1 MLNKLFII
9 GPKVQQISGVKDES
23 KNTVPPIARYNPNYK
38 TVESRIKG
46 NVKLM
51 KPVNISKVLNK
62 K

>member
-9 GPKVQQISGVKDES
+9 GPKVHQISGAKDES
-23 KNTVPPIARYNPNYK
+23 KNIVPPIARYNPNYS

-51 KPVNISKVLNK
+51 KPVTINKVIEK